1 MANELKK
8 VGLVFTEEGAIDF
21 KKTLQDIN
29 LELSNNYN
37 QFKLTQSQWD
47 SSTSSTEKL
56 RAQQEYL
63 ANAYQIQ
70 QDRVNTLKM
79 QLEELE
85 NSENKNTTAINKKRN
100 ELTKAETKLQDYN
113 SRLKEV
119 DAQLSDSN
127 QKLQQYGKKI
137 TDVSKKISDIG
148 NKASVISAGAVASG
162 TVLANNA
169 TNLEDA
175 VARYAASTNIAEE
188 ETEKYKKVLEN
199 INNNNY
205 GDGYEDIANSMS
217 QVTMQFKN
225 LDEQGL
231 QNITEKAIALRDL
244 FGYDVSES
252 VRAVK
257 AMMDNLNVTADE
269 AFNLIAEGK
278 KQGLDFSNE
287 LLDNINE
294 YSVQFGKLG
303 LSAEDMFNIFKSGA
317 DNGAFNLDKI
327 GDAVKEFSIR
337 VIDGSNTT
345 VDGFKRIGLNA
356 DTMAKKFANGGDEAK
371 KAFVEVVERLG
382 NMDDK
387 VSQNIAGVDLFGTM
401 WEDLG
406 PTVITSFSKM
416 DNGISKSSDS
426 MQKSID
432 QLYNTTKQ
440 KAEAQLKRLQS
451 IGADFGEEMLPV
463 LEDLIDMAESFTEK
477 LEGMSDA
484 EKENIVKLG
493 LFVAAVGPVTK
504 TVGAAGQVIGNL
516 TNEIGTFAQA
526 IGVAAGKTNSANA
539 SVNNLAN
546 VFKAVT
552 NPIGIASLAITAA
565 ISAVVVVTQNANKE
579 INETFSNMGE
589 SATDFIKG
597 IGTAESHLSSFNSTL
612 FASAEEQ
619 QKLQENMDS
628 IQAGITQICKL
639 ASDERRGYTQEEIT
653 QLDEYFTKLR
663 ELKDREIQIQTQ
675 IAQAITQQATTNA
688 QSFQG
693 SLEEYKIQSQE
704 WIKTAQ
710 DQKNA
715 TIKLIEEGTIEEIA
729 LLNQRY
735 ATEDQRNTEAYQNE
749 YNKIMERK
757 QAKIDS
763 ANDEVAQVSAIY
775 ANGYLQRSLQDQEFE
790 AKVKELN
797 TRMEEENKRHN
808 DKITE
813 MDNSGMSEQLII
825 QGYYEEEN
833 QKHTDNMKKI
843 WKDLSKGMSD
853 EQISQLGTFVGMVAD
868 AELYGGKLETEAQ
881 STAEN
886 IVNSYDEM
894 PDDTRKIMQETMS
907 PMLDEMEKSEPSLFA
922 KATGIANGILSRLRK
937 AFDIHSPSRKTR
949 QIMRYAMQPMEEE
962 MDRGKEK
969 LFKEADEIGNGI
981 TRRLKNINTPAF
993 NMNNT
998 DGYYNRSNRGYN
1010 NRLILDIDY
1019 NKLTNS
1025 FITALKT
1032 CKITVDEDGFA
1043 KFIEDK
1049 MLEVM

>member
-85 NSENKNTTAINKKRN
+85 NSENKNTMAINKKRN
-100 ELTKAETKLQDYN
+100 ELTKAEIKLQDYN
-113 SRLKEV
+113 SGLKEV

-169 TNLEDA
+169 MNLEDA

-387 VSQNIAGVDLFGTM
+387 VSQSIAGVDLFGTM

-504 TVGAAGQVIGNL
+504 TAGAAGQVIGNL
-516 TNEIGTFAQA
+516 TNGIGTFAQA
-526 IGVAAGKTNSANA
+526 IGVATGKTNSANA

-813 MDNSGMSEQLII
+813 MDNSGMSEQLMI

-881 STAEN
+881 STANN

-998 DGYYNRSNRGYN
+998 DSYYNRSNRGYN

-1025 FITALKT
+1025 LITALKT

>member
-100 ELTKAETKLQDYN
+100 ELTKAEIKLQDYN

-169 TNLEDA
+169 MNLEDA

-188 ETEKYKKVLEN
+188 ETEKYKKVLED

-387 VSQNIAGVDLFGTM
+387 VSQSIAGVDLFGTM

-493 LFVAAVGPVTK
+493 LFVTAVGPVTK

-516 TNEIGTFAQA
+516 TNGIGTFAQA

-693 SLEEYKIQSQE
+693 PLTEYKRQSQE

-715 TIKLIEEGTIEEIA
+715 IIKLIEEGTTEELV

-813 MDNSGMSEQLII
+813 MDNSGMSEQLMI

-881 STAEN
+881 STANN

>member
-100 ELTKAETKLQDYN
+100 ELTKAEIKLQDYN

-169 TNLEDA
+169 MNLEDA

-387 VSQNIAGVDLFGTM
+387 VSQSIAGVDLFGTM

-516 TNEIGTFAQA
+516 TNGIGTFSQA

-619 QKLQENMDS
+619 QKLQENMES

-813 MDNSGMSEQLII
+813 MDNSGMSEQLMI

-853 EQISQLGTFVGMVAD
+853 EQVSQLGTFIAMSAN

-881 STAEN
+881 TTAEN
-886 IVNSYDEM
+886 IVDSYDEM
-894 PDDTRKIMQETMS
+894 PDKTREVMKNAMS
-907 PMLDEMEKSEPSLFA
+907 PMLDEMEKAEPSLFA
-922 KATGIANGILSRLRK
+922 KAWNIGVGIWGRLQK
-937 AFDIHSPSRKTR
+937 AFDEHSPSKKTR

>member
-29 LELSNNYN
+29 LELSNTYN

-100 ELTKAETKLQDYN
+100 ELTKAEIKLQDYN
-113 SRLKEV
+113 SGLKEV

-169 TNLEDA
+169 MNLEDA

-387 VSQNIAGVDLFGTM
+387 VSQSIAGVDLFGTM

-504 TVGAAGQVIGNL
+504 TAGAAGQVIGNL
-516 TNEIGTFAQA
+516 TNGIGTFAQA
-526 IGVAAGKTNSANA
+526 IGVATGKTNSANA

-757 QAKIDS
+757 KAKIDS

-797 TRMEEENKRHN
+797 TRMKEENKRHN

-813 MDNSGMSEQLII
+813 MDNSGMSEQLMI

-881 STAEN
+881 STANN

>member
-100 ELTKAETKLQDYN
+100 ELTKAEIKLQDYN

-169 TNLEDA
+169 MNLEDA

-516 TNEIGTFAQA
+516 TNGIGTFAQA

-813 MDNSGMSEQLII
+813 MDNSGMSEQLMI

-853 EQISQLGTFVGMVAD
+853 EQVSQLGTFIAMSAN

-881 STAEN
+881 TTAEN
-886 IVNSYDEM
+886 IVDSYDEM
-894 PDDTRKIMQETMS
+894 PDKTREVMKNAMS
-907 PMLDEMEKSEPSLFA
+907 PMLDEMEKAEPSLFA
-922 KATGIANGILSRLRK
+922 KAWNIGVGIWGRLQK
-937 AFDIHSPSRKTR
+937 AFDEHSPSKKTR

>member
-100 ELTKAETKLQDYN
+100 ELTKAEIKLQDYN

-148 NKASVISAGAVASG
+148 NKASVISAGTVASG

-169 TNLEDA
+169 MNLEDA

-188 ETEKYKKVLEN
+188 ETEKYKKVLED

-387 VSQNIAGVDLFGTM
+387 VSQSIAGVDLFGTM

-516 TNEIGTFAQA
+516 TNGIGTFAQA
-526 IGVAAGKTNSANA
+526 IGVATGKTNSANA

-619 QKLQENMDS
+619 QKLQENMES

-693 SLEEYKIQSQE
+693 ALEEYKIQSQE

-775 ANGYLQRSLQDQEFE
+775 ANGYLQRSLQDQDFE

-813 MDNSGMSEQLII
+813 MDNSGMSEQLMI

-853 EQISQLGTFVGMVAD
+853 EQVSQLGTFIAMSAN

-881 STAEN
+881 TTAEN
-886 IVNSYDEM
+886 IVDSYDEM
-894 PDDTRKIMQETMS
+894 PDKTREVMKNAMS
-907 PMLDEMEKSEPSLFA
+907 PMLDEMEKAEPSLFA
-922 KATGIANGILSRLRK
+922 KAWNIGVGIWGRLQK
-937 AFDIHSPSRKTR
+937 AFDEHSPSKKTR

-1010 NRLILDIDY
+1010 NRPILDIDY